1 MFDFFEQPY
10 TLVGA
15 AVLVLFGVLTFRSII
30 PEKRRFWQWLL
41 PVVLAGA
48 AFGLDAL
55 VQTDTEQINAT
66 IEAGVGGIEAEDI
79 GAIGQVIS
87 ESYSDS
93 LHSTKERLLLYCR
106 QALSQSLV
114 VKAKIKGLRLMDLSQ
129 ANATAVVFTQI
140 TFDKNSYVAE
150 NYKPSLLIK
159 TRLNL
164 KKKPGIGWLISRVE
178 LEGLDGQSVNWRQIR

>member
-10 TLVGA
+10 TLIGG
-15 AVLVLFGVLTFRSII
+15 AVLVLFGVLTVRSVL

-41 PVVLAGA
+41 PVALAGA

-66 IEAGVGGIEAEDI
+66 IKAGVRGIEAEDLD
-79 GAIGQVIS
+79 AIGRVIS
-87 ESYSDS
+87 DGYSDS
-93 LHSTKERLLLYCR
+93 LHGTKQRLLFYCR
-106 QALSQSLV
+106 QSLSQSQV
-114 VKAKIKGLRLMDLSQ
+114 VKARVKGVRLTDLSE
-129 ANATAVVFTQI
+129 AGATAIVFTQL

-150 NYKPSLLIK
+150 NYKPSLQIK

-164 KKKPGIGWLISRVE
+164 KKHAGIGWLISRVE
-178 LEGLDGQSVNWRQIR
+178 LEGLDGQSVSWRQIR

>member
-10 TLVGA
+10 TLTGA
-15 AVLVLFGVLTFRSII
+15 AVLVLFGVLTFRSIL

-55 VQTDTEQINAT
+55 VQTDTEQIHST
-66 IEAGVGGIEAEDI
+66 VQAGVGGIEAEDI

-129 ANATAVVFTQI
+129 AHATAVVFTQI
-140 TFDKNSYVAE
+140 TFDKDSYVAE

>member
-10 TLVGA
+10 TLIGG
-15 AVLVLFGVLTFRSII
+15 AVLVLFGVLTFRSML

-41 PVVLAGA
+41 PVVLVGA

-66 IEAGVGGIEAEDI
+66 IEAGVAGFEAEDI
-79 GAIGQVIS
+79 DAISRILS

-93 LHSTKERLLLYCR
+93 LHGTKQRLLFYCK
-106 QALSQSLV
+106 QSLSQSQV
-114 VKAKIKGLRLMDLSQ
+114 VKARIKRVKVMNLSE
-129 ANATAVVFTQI
+129 AGATAIVFTQL

-150 NYKPSLLIK
+150 NYKPSLQIK
-159 TRLNL
+159 TKLNL
-164 KKKPGIGWLISRVE
+164 KKHSGVGWLVSRIE
-178 LEGLDGQSVNWRQIR
+178 LEGLDGQSVSWRQLR

>member
-10 TLVGA
+10 TLAGA
-15 AVLVLFGVLTFRSII
+15 GVLVLFGVLTFRSVL
-30 PEKRRFWQWLL
+30 PEKCRWWQWLF

-55 VQTDTEQINAT
+55 VRTDTEQINAT
-66 IEAGVGGIEAEDI
+66 IEAGVRGIEAEDL

-87 ESYSDS
+87 DSYSDS
-93 LHSTKERLLLYCR
+93 LHGTKERLLFYCR

-114 VKAKIKGLRLMDLSQ
+114 VKTKIKGVKLMDLSQ
-129 ANATAVVFTQI
+129 GSATAMVFTQI

-164 KKKPGIGWLISRVE
+164 KKQPGIGWLISRVE
-178 LEGLDGQSVNWRQIR
+178 PEGLDGQSVSWRQIR

>member
-10 TLVGA
+10 TLIGG
-15 AVLVLFGVLTFRSII
+15 AVLVLFGVLTFRSML

-41 PVVLAGA
+41 PVLLAGA

-66 IEAGVGGIEAEDI
+66 IEAGVAGFEAEDLD
-79 GAIGQVIS
+79 AIGRVLS

-93 LHSTKERLLLYCR
+93 LHGTKQRLLFYCK
-106 QALSQSLV
+106 QSLSQSQV
-114 VKAKIKGLRLMDLSQ
+114 VKARIKGVKVMNLSE
-129 ANATAVVFTQI
+129 AGATAIVFTQL

-150 NYKPSLLIK
+150 NYKPSLQIK
-159 TRLNL
+159 TKLNL
-164 KKKPGIGWLISRVE
+164 KKHSGVGWLVSRVE
-178 LEGLDGQSVNWRQIR
+178 LEGLDGQSVSWRQLR

>member
-10 TLVGA
+10 TLAGA
-15 AVLVLFGVLTFRSII
+15 AVLVLFGLLTFRSVL
-30 PEKRRFWQWLL
+30 PEKRRCWQWLF

-48 AFGLDAL
+48 AFGLDGL
-55 VQTDTEQINAT
+55 VRTDTEQINAT
-66 IEAGVGGIEAEDI
+66 IEAGVRGIEAEDL
-79 GAIGQVIS
+79 GAIGRVVS
-87 ESYSDS
+87 DSYSDS

-114 VKAKIKGLRLMDLSQ
+114 VKTRIKGVKLMDLSE
-129 ANATAVVFTQI
+129 ANATAMVFAQI

-159 TRLNL
+159 ARLNF
-164 KKKPGIGWLISRVE
+164 KKQPGVGWLISRVE
-178 LEGLDGQSVNWRQIR
+178 LEGLDGQSLSWRQVR

>member
-1 MFDFFEQPY
+1 MFDFLEQPY

-55 VQTDTEQINAT
+55 VQTDSEQINAT
-66 IEAGVGGIEAEDI
+66 IEAAVRGVEAEDLR
-79 GAIGQVIS
+79 AIGQVIS

-106 QALSQSLV
+106 RALSQSLV
-114 VKAKIKGLRLMDLSQ
+114 VKTKIKGLRLMDLSE

-164 KKKPGIGWLISRVE
+164 KKQPGVGWLISRVE

>member
-10 TLVGA
+10 TLIGG
-15 AVLVLFGVLTFRSII
+15 AVLVLFGVFTVRSVL

-41 PVVLAGA
+41 PLALAGA

-66 IEAGVGGIEAEDI
+66 IKAGGGGIEAEDLD
-79 GAIGQVIS
+79 AIGRVIS
-87 ESYSDS
+87 DSYSDS
-93 LHSTKERLLLYCR
+93 LHGTKQRLLFYCR
-106 QALSQSLV
+106 QSLSQSQV
-114 VKAKIKGLRLMDLSQ
+114 VKARVKGVRLTDLSQ
-129 ANATAVVFTQI
+129 ASATAIVFTQL

-150 NYKPSLLIK
+150 NYKPSLQIK

-164 KKKPGIGWLISRVE
+164 KKYAGIGWLISRVE
-178 LEGLDGQSVNWRQIR
+178 LEGLDRQSVSWRQMR

>member
-15 AVLVLFGVLTFRSII
+15 GVLVLFGLLTFRSVF
-30 PEKRRFWQWLL
+30 PEKRRFWQWLF
-41 PVVLAGA
+41 PIVLVGA

-55 VQTDTEQINAT
+55 VQTATEQINAT
-66 IEAGVGGIEAEDI
+66 IEAGLRGIEAEDL

-87 ESYSDS
+87 DSYSDS
-93 LHSTKERLLLYCR
+93 LHSTKERLLFYCR
-106 QALSQSLV
+106 QALSQSPV
-114 VKAKIKGLRLMDLSQ
+114 VKAKIKGLKLMDLSQ
-129 ANATAVVFTQI
+129 AHATAMVFTQM

-159 TRLNL
+159 TRLNV
-164 KKKPGIGWLISRVE
+164 KKQPGVGWLISRVE

>member
-10 TLVGA
+10 TLIGG
-15 AVLVLFGVLTFRSII
+15 AVLVLFGVFTFRSML

-48 AFGLDAL
+48 AIGLDAL

-66 IEAGVGGIEAEDI
+66 IKAGVSGLEAEDLD
-79 GAIGQVIS
+79 AIDRVLS
-87 ESYSDS
+87 DSYSDS
-93 LHSTKERLLLYCR
+93 LHGTKQRLLLYCR
-106 QALSQSLV
+106 QSLSQSQV
-114 VKAKIKGLRLMDLSQ
+114 VKARVKGVRLMDLSE
-129 ANATAVVFTQI
+129 ASATAMVFTQL

-150 NYKPSLLIK
+150 NYKPSLQIK

-164 KKKPGIGWLISRVE
+164 KKHAGVGWLISRVE
-178 LEGLDGQSVNWRQIR
+178 LEGLDQQSVSWRQIR

>member
-10 TLVGA
+10 TLIGG
-15 AVLVLFGVLTFRSII
+15 AVLVLFGVFTVRSVL

-41 PVVLAGA
+41 PLALAGA

-66 IEAGVGGIEAEDI
+66 IKAGVGGIEAEDLD
-79 GAIGQVIS
+79 AIGRVIS
-87 ESYSDS
+87 DSYSDS
-93 LHSTKERLLLYCR
+93 LHGTKQRLLLYCR
-106 QALSQSLV
+106 QSLSQSQV
-114 VKAKIKGLRLMDLSQ
+114 VKARVKGVRLTDLSQ
-129 ANATAVVFTQI
+129 ASATAIVFTQL

-150 NYKPSLLIK
+150 NYKPSLQIK

-164 KKKPGIGWLISRVE
+164 KKHPGGWLISRVE
-178 LEGLDGQSVNWRQIR
+178 LEGLDRQSVSWRQMR